1 MSYRDRVRAHGGP
14 GRDALRSMLVY
25 GARVSLGAIL
35 GKLRLATAALVIAL
49 HHWRLEVAEIGRQAS
64 EGEQRA
70 LLEAADGQV
79 AFPLTVSVLQQL
91 DYAPLPSGSDPLLLR
106 WFGEQVSLWKGR
118 KAEEVDMAKVI
129 DPKRLL
135 ATRMAARMR
144 HLHSEMSVRLPEPLS
159 PHASA
164 STPPSPTL
172 PPALRDGQ
180 GADGDGSAAA
190 AAEGDEAS
198 GVLTAARVPPRRR
211 TT

>member
-1 MSYRDRVRAHGGP
+1 
-14 GRDALRSMLVY
+14 MLPL
-25 GARVSLGAIL
+25 SLQLHVIL
-35 GKLRLATAALVIAL
+35 
-49 HHWRLEVAEIGRQAS
+49 
-64 EGEQRA
+64 
-70 LLEAADGQV
+70 
-79 AFPLTVSVLQQL
+79 LQQL

-198 GVLTAARVPPRRR
+198 GVLTAARAPPPVAHDL
-211 TT
+211 TTREGRSAAIAEVENVMSQRAMSQSHISRL